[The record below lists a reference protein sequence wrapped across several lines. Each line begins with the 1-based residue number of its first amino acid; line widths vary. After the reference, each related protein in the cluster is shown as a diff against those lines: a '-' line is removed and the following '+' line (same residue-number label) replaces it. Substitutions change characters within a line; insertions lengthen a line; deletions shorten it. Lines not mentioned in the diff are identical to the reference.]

1 MRKAINIIVCRC
13 YTVTHAISKNMRVN
27 YFISLNKRIKNK
39 NIRYSKFHLTLITHR
54 TNIIAFI
61 LYYALRNNNKKK
73 KLFYKLIYSLKDKR
87 YEKLNKKSNATITIN
102 NIENLSRNYNYNH
115 LSHDLSIS
123 VDNYE
128 DKKSRNK
135 LSKIRFNLN
144 LKEFCNSFVSQIIK
158 LENVNF

>member
-13 YTVTHAISKNMRVN
+13 YTVTHAVSKNMRVN

-39 NIRYSKFHLTLITHR
+39 NIPYSKFHLTLITHC

-61 LYYALRNNNKKK
+61 LYYALRNNNNNKKN

-102 NIENLSRNYNYNH
+102 NIENLS
-115 LSHDLSIS
+115 
-123 VDNYE
+123 
-128 DKKSRNK
+128 KK
-135 LSKIRFNLN
+135 LQLQ
-144 LKEFCNSFVSQIIK
+144 SFKS
-158 LENVNF
+158 